1 MLIWDVYLL
10 NTTRIMLDSL
20 NIAYLIR
27 LSIFKAPVKVSQ
39 HFNSTYRN
47 IVRRN
52 MLHAFG
58 DPVATCCD
66 MLGLLT
72 QIWKWSN
79 FSCDIWGCCMMLWS
93 FGQVRATMLRP
104 SMRTSSIFNTQH
116 VTTCCNRV
124 AKRVQHVAPNN
135 VAVCCVQMLR
145 SFGRS
150 LKTLGQK
157 CWDMLRWSVAI
168 VCPGL

>member
-1 MLIWDVYLL
+1 MRQWVGAASKKLGTAFFVLQIHVKPRPNDCNISTQHIATLL
-10 NTTRIMLDSL
+10 GATCCL
-20 NIAYLIR
+20 R
-27 LSIFKAPVKVSQ
+27 LA
-39 HFNSTYRN
+39 TLL
-47 IVRRN
+47 RR
-52 MLHAFG
+52 
-58 DPVATCCD
+58 VATCWA
-66 MLGLLT
+66 LLA

-79 FSCDIWGCCMMLWS
+79 FSCNICGCCMMSRS
-93 FGQVRATMLRP
+93 FGQVRATMLRLD
-104 SMRTSSIFNTQH
+104 MDTSSIFNSQH
-116 VTTCCNRV
+116 VATRCNRV

-135 VAVCCVQMLR
+135 VAICCVQMLR